1 MKEEVSMFIAR
12 LSNLPLTCV
21 LLLLPV
27 AAGCGAEGE
36 DVSEVGEV
44 QSALTSSSYSWSK
57 GAAPV
62 DMGVSF
68 GRACFLTRISGDFEG
83 AGETVKAEIVS
94 GRWVLS
100 GTTGLPGSIS
110 AQARC
115 VYLFPTAYASWSKGQ
130 ARVAAQ
136 TGGACFLTRV
146 SGQFNGGGESV
157 NLVRDSAN
165 RWTLGG
171 SSLASGSISASAVCV
186 ANEGHSINTAWNG
199 APWGVPI
206 RWDASAAQPIHVC
219 GLQGMKGA
227 FEGGGE
233 SIAVALETLST
244 GRTWTFR
251 GTSGVSGASY
261 MIGGTAGCISD

>member
-1 MKEEVSMFIAR
+1 MFMWSYRVSV
-12 LSNLPLTCV
+12 LPLVCA
-21 LLLLPV
+21 LSLLPV
-27 AAGCGAEGE
+27 MASCGAPAGE
-36 DVSEVGEV
+36 ESDVGEIHGE
-44 QSALTSSSYSWSK
+44 LTSSSYSWSK
-57 GAAPV
+57 GGAPV

-68 GRACFLTRISGDFEG
+68 GRACFLTRVSGDFEG
-83 AGETVKAEIVS
+83 GGETVKAEIVS

-100 GTTGLPGSIS
+100 GSSGQPGSIS

-115 VYLFPTAYASWSKGQ
+115 VYLHPTAYLSWSKGQ

-146 SGQFNGGGESV
+146 SGQFNGGSEAV
-157 NLVRDSAN
+157 NLVRDSSN

-171 SSLASGSISASAVCV
+171 SSQAGGSISASAVCV
-186 ANEGHSINTAWNG
+186 ANEGHSINTVWQG

-206 RWDASAAQPIHVC
+206 RWDASGSQPIHVC

-233 SIAVALETLST
+233 SIAVALEALSS

-251 GTSGVSGASY
+251 GASGVSGAGY
-261 MIGGTAGCISD
+261 TIGGTAGCISD